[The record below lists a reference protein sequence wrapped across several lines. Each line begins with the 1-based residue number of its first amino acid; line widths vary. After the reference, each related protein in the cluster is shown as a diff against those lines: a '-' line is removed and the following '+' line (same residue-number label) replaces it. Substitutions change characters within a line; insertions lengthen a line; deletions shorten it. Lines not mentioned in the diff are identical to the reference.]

1 MSGPEAARELRE
13 CIIKLCK
20 DLKPEAVALVDAL
33 APPDFILNSVLG
45 ASNGDVSIGYFEII
59 SRFRIPNL
67 FFCFG
72 QVYKNL
78 QASLF
83 SNPGVFERPSWWEE
97 VVHWRSKLPAKL

>member
-59 SRFRIPNL
+59 SMVSRIPNL
-67 FFCFG
+67 IRLFRAG
-72 QVYKNL
+72 L
-78 QASLF
+78 QKPSSISLQQ
-83 SNPGVFERPSWWEE
+83 SLSLI
-97 VVHWRSKLPAKL
+97 HI